1 MKVTKQLCTYDW
13 EGYPD
18 DRKELCTYDWEG
30 YPDDREECGKIC
42 EDIGLTPEEIREL
55 KECDQEILSVMFDP
69 DNYIIEEVGE
79 ENMGRC
85 LYYEPV
91 EE

>member
-1 MKVTKQLCTYDW
+1 MERLTTTFFWMKVTKQLCTYDW

-42 EDIGLTPEEIREL
+42 EDFGGACDKCILQECLTRLAEYEDTGLIPEEIREL
-55 KECDQEILSVMFDP
+55 KE
-69 DNYIIEEVGE
+69 
-79 ENMGRC
+79 
-85 LYYEPV
+85 
-91 EE
+91 